1 VLFRSATTGLPV
13 AYRLPHEAM
22 QFRASVIVSPP
33 GGLRMLQR
41 LERTL
46 TLVLCLACAPGAPL
60 AAQELSPRERA
71 DLEAWFH
78 RASERTPG
86 GLWGISIGT
95 MDGRVLWSVSP
106 ELELIPASTTKLF
119 TTGFSRARM
128 GGGSRFTT
136 RVIADGRLDSASG
149 KWIGTWAL
157 QLGGDPTLD
166 RAGRAGPTL
175 RELARQ
181 LRERGVRV
189 LEGPLAVTSRT
200 GPATSRY
207 PSVWSPD
214 YEGQLYAPPVGPVAL
229 HENTVSLT
237 FRPGRE
243 PGAPPLLV
251 SAYPDGVSRMVRIAA
266 STVGGRGRRL
276 SLRSDP
282 DGGWTLRG
290 TLGIE
295 RKSAGLSAVAHDP
308 SQLLISAWAAALDRA
323 GIRWVDPGGPVLLA
337 PRPASILAQVSSTS
351 LDSIAVE
358 VNRRS
363 VNIGAELM
371 LQFAAGN
378 QLTGPGLLTQHVR
391 QVVGPSAKVHLV
403 DGSGLSEFNR
413 MSALTQMLYL
423 ARYPQLP
430 GNQRFPLLLP
440 ANGTGTLR
448 RLRGGGMARGVVR
461 AKTGTLDEVATLAG
475 YLARQDGVL
484 VLSLMYN
491 GRRTGAA
498 RAAEWEV
505 FRLLGAEGVD
515 LSGALDTHMGGSS
528 PDNDH

>member
-1 VLFRSATTGLPV
+1 MLMA
-13 AYRLPHEAM
+13 
-22 QFRASVIVSPP
+22 AS
-33 GGLRMLQR
+33 
-41 LERTL
+41 
-46 TLVLCLACAPGAPL
+46 CLAGTPAAAAL
-60 AAQELSPRERA
+60 AQDLSARERA
-71 DLEAWFH
+71 ELDAWFQ
-78 RASERTPG
+78 RTTERTPG

-106 ELELIPASTTKLF
+106 ELELVPASTTKLF
-119 TTGFSRARM
+119 TTGFTRTRM
-128 GGGSRFTT
+128 GGGARFTT
-136 RVIADGRLDSASG
+136 RVIGDGRLDSASG
-149 KWIGTWAL
+149 KWVGSWAL

-181 LRERGVRV
+181 LHERGVRV
-189 LEGPLAVTSRT
+189 LEGPLSLTSKT

-214 YEGQLYAPPVGPVAL
+214 YEGRLYAPPVGPVSL

-237 FRPGRE
+237 FRPGVE
-243 PGAPPLLV
+243 PGAPPQLV
-251 SAYPDGVSRMVRIAA
+251 SAYPDGVGRMVRIAA
-266 STVGGRGRRL
+266 TTVGGRGRRL

-290 TLGIE
+290 TIGLE
-295 RKSAGLSAVAHDP
+295 RRTAGLSAVAHDP
-308 SQLLISAWAAALDRA
+308 SQLFVSVWASALERA

-337 PRPASILAQVSSTS
+337 PRPAFILAQVASAP
-351 LDSIAVE
+351 LDSIATE

-378 QLTGPGLLTQHVR
+378 QLSGPGLLTEHVR
-391 QVVGPSAKVHLV
+391 QVVGPIARVHLV

-430 GNQRFPLLLP
+430 GNGRFPLLLP

-448 RLRGGGMARGVVR
+448 RLRGGGMARGVVH
-461 AKTGTLDEVATLAG
+461 AKTGTLDDVATLAG
-475 YLARQDGVL
+475 YLARPDGVL

-515 LSGALDTHMGGSS
+515 LGGVLETHMGGSS
-528 PDNDH
+528 PADDR

>member
-1 VLFRSATTGLPV
+1 MLP
-13 AYRLPHEAM
+13 RLDRM
-22 QFRASVIVSPP
+22 VIVVS
-33 GGLRMLQR
+33 
-41 LERTL
+41 
-46 TLVLCLACAPGAPL
+46 CLLGATAAPAL
-60 AAQELSPRERA
+60 AQELSARERA
-71 DLEAWFH
+71 ELAAWYG
-78 RASERTPG
+78 RATERTHG
-86 GLWGISIGT
+86 GQWGISIGT

-119 TTGFSRARM
+119 TTGFSRTRM
-128 GGGSRFTT
+128 GGGARFTT
-136 RVIADGRLDSASG
+136 RVIADGRLDTTSG
-149 KWIGTWAL
+149 KWIGSWAL
-157 QLGGDPTLD
+157 QLGGDPTLE
-166 RAGRAGPTL
+166 RAGRNGPTL

-189 LEGPLAVTSRT
+189 LEGPLAITSKS

-214 YEGQLYAPPVGPVAL
+214 FEGQLYAPPVGPVAL

-243 PGAPPLLV
+243 PGSPPHLV
-251 SAYPDGVSRMVRIAA
+251 SAYPEGVSRMVRIAA
-266 STVGGRGRRL
+266 TTVGGRGRRL
-276 SLRSDP
+276 SLRADP

-290 TLGIE
+290 SIGIE
-295 RKSAGLSAVAHDP
+295 RKSAGLSAVAHEP
-308 SQLLISAWAAALDRA
+308 AQLLVSTWAAALERA
-323 GIRWVDPGGPVLLA
+323 GIRWIGPGGPVLLA
-337 PRPASILAQVSSTS
+337 PRPAAILAQVSSAP
-351 LDSIAVE
+351 LDTIATE

-371 LQFAAGN
+371 LQFAAGS

-391 QVVGPSAKVHLV
+391 QVVGPSARVHLV
-403 DGSGLSEFNR
+403 DGSGLSVFNR
-413 MSALTQMLYL
+413 MSARTQMLYL
-423 ARYPQLP
+423 ARLPQLP

-448 RLRGGGMARGVVR
+448 RLRGGGMARGVVH

-475 YLARQDGVL
+475 YLARPDGVL

-528 PDNDH
+528 PANDR

>member
-1 VLFRSATTGLPV
+1 MPRRLDRRLMVVVCLCATTG
-13 AYRLPHEAM
+13 
-22 QFRASVIVSPP
+22 
-33 GGLRMLQR
+33 
-41 LERTL
+41 
-46 TLVLCLACAPGAPL
+46 APAV
-60 AAQELSPRERA
+60 AQELSAAELVELG
-71 DLEAWFH
+71 DWF
-78 RASERTPG
+78 RRTSERTPDG
-86 GLWGISIGT
+86 EWGISIGT

-106 ELELIPASTTKLF
+106 ELELKPASTTKLF
-119 TTGFSRARM
+119 TTGFSRTRM
-128 GGGSRFTT
+128 GGGARFTT
-136 RVIADGRLDSASG
+136 RVIGDGRLDTTR
-149 KWIGTWAL
+149 GTWVGSWAL

-166 RAGRAGPTL
+166 RAGRQGPTL

-189 LEGPLAVTSRT
+189 LEGPLAVTSKT
-200 GPATSRY
+200 GPATARY

-214 YEGQLYAPPVGPVAL
+214 FEGQLYAPPVGPVAI
-229 HENTVSLT
+229 HENTISLT

-266 STVGGRGRRL
+266 TTVGGRRRRL

-290 TLGIE
+290 TIGMD
-295 RKSAGLSAVAHDP
+295 RASAGLSAVAHEP
-308 SQLLISAWAAALDRA
+308 SQLLVSAWAAALERA

-337 PRPASILAQVSSTS
+337 PRPAAILAQVASAP
-351 LDSIAVE
+351 LDSVAVE

-363 VNIGAELM
+363 LNIGAELM

-391 QVVGPSAKVHLV
+391 DVVGPSAKVHLV

-413 MSALTQMLYL
+413 MSARTQMLYL
-423 ARYPQLP
+423 ARYPQFP

-448 RLRGGGMARGVVR
+448 RLRGGMARGVVH
-461 AKTGTLDEVATLAG
+461 AKTGTLDDVATLAG

-491 GRRTGAA
+491 GRRIGAA
-498 RAAEWEV
+498 RAAEWEL

-528 PDNDH
+528 PVNDR

>member
-1 VLFRSATTGLPV
+1 MLLAASCLSGMTGASAT
-13 AYRLPHEAM
+13 
-22 QFRASVIVSPP
+22 
-33 GGLRMLQR
+33 
-41 LERTL
+41 
-46 TLVLCLACAPGAPL
+46 
-60 AAQELSPRERA
+60 AQDLSESERA
-71 DLEAWFH
+71 ELDAWFQ
-78 RASERTPG
+78 RTTERTPG

-106 ELELIPASTTKLF
+106 ELELVPASTTKLF
-119 TTGFSRARM
+119 TTGFSRTRM
-128 GGGSRFTT
+128 GGGARFTT
-136 RVIADGRLDSASG
+136 RVIGDGRLDSASG
-149 KWIGTWAL
+149 KWIGSWAL

-181 LRERGVRV
+181 LRDRGVRV
-189 LEGPLAVTSRT
+189 LEGPLALTSKT

-243 PGAPPLLV
+243 PGAPPQLV

-266 STVGGRGRRL
+266 TTVGGRGRRL

-290 TLGIE
+290 TIGLE
-295 RKSAGLSAVAHDP
+295 RRTAGLSAVAHEP
-308 SQLLISAWAAALDRA
+308 SQLLVSVWASALERA

-337 PRPASILAQVSSTS
+337 PRPALILAQVASAS
-351 LDSIAVE
+351 LDSIATE

-363 VNIGAELM
+363 MNIGAELM

-378 QLTGPGLLTQHVR
+378 QLSGPGLLTEHVR
-391 QVVGPSAKVHLV
+391 QVVGPIARVHLV

-430 GNQRFPLLLP
+430 GNGRFPLLLP

-448 RLRGGGMARGVVR
+448 RLRGGGMARGVVH
-461 AKTGTLDEVATLAG
+461 AKTGTLDHVATLAG
-475 YLARQDGVL
+475 YLARPDGVL

-515 LSGALDTHMGGSS
+515 LGGVLEPHMGGSS
-528 PDNDH
+528 PANDR

>member
-1 VLFRSATTGLPV
+1 MLRRLDRMWMVVSCLCGVTSAPV
-13 AYRLPHEAM
+13 
-22 QFRASVIVSPP
+22 V
-33 GGLRMLQR
+33 
-41 LERTL
+41 
-46 TLVLCLACAPGAPL
+46 
-60 AAQELSPRERA
+60 AQELSVRERA
-71 DLEAWFH
+71 ELGDWF
-78 RASERTPG
+78 RRTSERTPG
-86 GLWGISIGT
+86 GQWGISIGA

-106 ELELIPASTTKLF
+106 ELDLIPASTTKLF
-119 TTGFSRARM
+119 TTGFSRTRM
-128 GGGSRFTT
+128 GGGARFTT
-136 RVIADGRLDSASG
+136 RVIADGRLDSVSG
-149 KWIGTWAL
+149 KWVGSWAL

-166 RAGRAGPTL
+166 CAGRPGPTL
-175 RELARQ
+175 RELAQQ
-181 LRERGVRV
+181 LRERGIRV
-189 LEGPLAVTSRT
+189 LEGPLSITSRT
-200 GPATSRY
+200 GPAASRY

-214 YEGQLYAPPVGPVAL
+214 YEGRLYAPPVGPVTL
-229 HENTVSLT
+229 HENIVSLT

-243 PGAPPLLV
+243 PGAPPQLV

-266 STVGGRGRRL
+266 TTVGGRGRRL
-276 SLRSDP
+276 SLRADP

-290 TLGIE
+290 TIGME
-295 RKSAGLSAVAHDP
+295 RRSAGLSAVAHEP
-308 SQLLISAWAAALDRA
+308 AQLLVSGWAAALERA
-323 GIRWVDPGGPVLLA
+323 GIRWANPGGPVLLA
-337 PRPASILAQVSSTS
+337 PRPAAILAQVSSAP
-351 LDSIAVE
+351 LDSIATE

-378 QLTGPGLLTQHVR
+378 QLAGPGLLTQHVR
-391 QVVGPSAKVHLV
+391 QVVGPSARVHLV

-448 RLRGGGMARGVVR
+448 RLRGGGMVRGVVH

-498 RAAEWEV
+498 RAAEWEL

-515 LSGALDTHMGGSS
+515 LGGVLETHMGGSV
-528 PDNDH
+528 PTNDR

>member
-1 VLFRSATTGLPV
+1 
-13 AYRLPHEAM
+13 
-22 QFRASVIVSPP
+22 
-33 GGLRMLQR
+33 ML
-41 LERTL
+41 RTL
-46 TLVLCLACAPGAPL
+46 DRTLMVALCLSGALGAPA
-60 AAQELSPRERA
+60 AAQELSARERA
-71 DLEAWFH
+71 DLADWF
-78 RASERTPG
+78 RRTSERTPG
-86 GLWGISIGT
+86 GQWGISIGT
-95 MDGRVLWSVSP
+95 MEGRVLWSVSP
-106 ELELIPASTTKLF
+106 ELELIPASTTKVF

-128 GGGSRFTT
+128 GGGARFTT
-136 RVIADGRLDSASG
+136 RVIAEGRLDTISG
-149 KWIGTWAL
+149 KWVGSWAL
-157 QLGGDPTLD
+157 QLGGDPTLE
-166 RAGRAGPTL
+166 RAGRKGPSL

-181 LRERGVRV
+181 LRDRGVRG
-189 LEGPLAVTSRT
+189 LEGPLALTSRN
-200 GPATSRY
+200 GPAASRY
-207 PSVWSPD
+207 PSVWSSD
-214 YEGQLYAPPVGPVAL
+214 FQGQLYAPPVGPVAL

-243 PGAPPLLV
+243 PGAPPQLV

-266 STVGGRGRRL
+266 TTVGGRGRRL

-290 TLGIE
+290 SIGVE
-295 RKSAGLSAVAHDP
+295 RRSAGLSAVAHDP
-308 SQLLISAWAAALDRA
+308 SQLLVSAWAAALERA

-337 PRPASILAQVSSTS
+337 PRPASVLAQVNSAP
-351 LDSIAVE
+351 LDSVAIE

-363 VNIGAELM
+363 LNIGAELM

-378 QLTGPGLLTQHVR
+378 QLSGPGLLTQHVR
-391 QVVGPSAKVHLV
+391 QVVGPSARVHLV

-413 MSALTQMLYL
+413 MSAHTQMLYL

-430 GNQRFPLLLP
+430 GNQRYPLLLP

-448 RLRGGGMARGVVR
+448 RLRGGGMARGVVH
-461 AKTGTLDEVATLAG
+461 AKTGTLDHVATLAG
-475 YLARQDGVL
+475 YLARPDGVL

-528 PDNDH
+528 PSYDR

>member
-1 VLFRSATTGLPV
+1 MAAFCLCVAPSGPATG
-13 AYRLPHEAM
+13 
-22 QFRASVIVSPP
+22 
-33 GGLRMLQR
+33 
-41 LERTL
+41 
-46 TLVLCLACAPGAPL
+46 
-60 AAQELSPRERA
+60 QELSAVERA
-71 DLEAWFH
+71 ELDAWFQ
-78 RASERTPG
+78 RATERTPG
-86 GLWGISIGT
+86 GQWGISIGT

-119 TTGFSRARM
+119 TTGFTRTRM
-128 GGGSRFTT
+128 GGGARFTT
-136 RVIADGRLDSASG
+136 RVVADGRLDSVTG
-149 KWIGTWAL
+149 RWVGTWAL
-157 QLGGDPTLD
+157 QLGGDPTLE
-166 RAGRAGPTL
+166 RAGRNGPTL

-181 LRERGVRV
+181 LREHGVRV

-200 GPATSRY
+200 GPALSRY
-207 PSVWSPD
+207 PAVWSPD
-214 YEGQLYAPPVGPVAL
+214 FEGQLYAPPVGPVAL

-243 PGAPPLLV
+243 PGSPPQLV
-251 SAYPDGVSRMVRIAA
+251 SAYPDGVSGMVRIAA
-266 STVGGRGRRL
+266 TTVGGRGRRL
-276 SLRSDP
+276 SLRADP

-290 TLGIE
+290 TIGIE
-295 RKSAGLSAVAHDP
+295 RRSAGLSAVAHDP
-308 SQLLISAWAAALDRA
+308 SQLLVAAWAAALERA
-323 GIRWVDPGGPVLLA
+323 GIRWVDPGGPVTLA
-337 PRPASILAQVSSTS
+337 PRPAATLAQVSSAP
-351 LDSIAVE
+351 LDSIALE

-391 QVVGPSAKVHLV
+391 QVVGPSARVHLV

-413 MSALTQMLYL
+413 MSAQTQMLYL
-423 ARYPQLP
+423 ARFPQVP
-430 GNQRFPLLLP
+430 GHQRFPLLLP

-448 RLRGGGMARGVVR
+448 RLRGGGMARGVVH
-461 AKTGTLDEVATLAG
+461 AKTGTLDHVATLAG
-475 YLARQDGVL
+475 YLARPDGVL

-515 LSGALDTHMGGSS
+515 LGGALDTHMGGSS
-528 PDNDH
+528 PANDR